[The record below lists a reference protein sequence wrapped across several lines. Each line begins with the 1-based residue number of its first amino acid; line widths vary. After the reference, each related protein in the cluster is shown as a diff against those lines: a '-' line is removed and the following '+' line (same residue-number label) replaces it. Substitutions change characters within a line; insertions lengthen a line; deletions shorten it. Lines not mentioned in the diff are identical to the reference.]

1 MFGRILSRLCKDV
14 RIVYGLNVVGLWVD
28 IQGELCYRDILVYGL
43 VEYMDYD
50 IGSLGDWYGVDG
62 RELGRRDMDFRI
74 GLRMGV
80 GDYWDKFFWCG
91 IGFFFCV
98 YGILVEM
105 CNKVSVENVIKTVC
119 LIKED

>member
-1 MFGRILSRLCKDV
+1 MVFVRILSRLCKDV
-14 RIVYGLNVVGLWVD
+14 RMVYGLNVVGLWVD

-62 RELGRRDMDFRI
+62 RELGRRDMDFSI

-80 GDYWDKFFWCG
+80 GDYWDKARYLVG
-91 IGFFFCV
+91 IWDCL
-98 YGILVEM
+98 YGRD
-105 CNKVSVENVIKTVC
+105 VC
-119 LIKED
+119 RLF